1 MKLTGKQIRELRE
14 AANLSQIEVEK
25 LTGGLVHRMV
35 LSFVENGHRT
45 LSAEQ
50 EAAVCRVL
58 TRAVRDRARTIS
70 KAAAQAERL
79 EIPA

>member
-35 LSFVENGHRT
+35 LSFVENGHRS

-58 TRAVRDRARTIS
+58 TRAVRHRAGIIS
-70 KAAAQAERL
+70 KAAARAERMQV
-79 EIPA
+79 PA